1 MNPTLKLNEA
11 FISIQGEGKT
21 TGTRSLFLRTSGCN
35 MNCKGCDTSHNT
47 INYEYDSSTIYE
59 IVKDFNVNNI
69 IFTGGEPMLQQRD
82 ISSIIDM
89 LFEDSRIYNYEIE
102 TNGTIKSKYNLYKKI
117 DMWNISPKM
126 SPMIEEVW
134 KIDYKLLYYVNSMH
148 DYIVKIPFVVSEEN
162 TLTLSFIINN
172 YGRNIRNKIWLM
184 PYCRD
189 VDEYFK
195 EAQSVW
201 HFCIENN
208 YNFSSRL
215 QLFHEKFGS
224 DSKIDIKDRG
234 VKIEREI

>member
-148 DYIVKIPFVVSEEN
+148 DI
-162 TLTLSFIINN
+162 
-172 YGRNIRNKIWLM
+172 
-184 PYCRD
+184 
-189 VDEYFK
+189 
-195 EAQSVW
+195 
-201 HFCIENN
+201 
-208 YNFSSRL
+208 
-215 QLFHEKFGS
+215 
-224 DSKIDIKDRG
+224 
-234 VKIEREI
+234 